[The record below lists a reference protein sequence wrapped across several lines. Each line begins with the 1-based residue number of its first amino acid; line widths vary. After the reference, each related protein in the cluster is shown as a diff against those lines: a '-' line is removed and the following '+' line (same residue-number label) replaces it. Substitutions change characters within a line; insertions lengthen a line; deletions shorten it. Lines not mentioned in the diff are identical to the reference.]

1 MMINIERLRKDLIEY
16 LEDEALMM
24 PESLV
29 LLVDV
34 ENGDGREL
42 LNIADELRF
51 NIKDYDE

>member
-16 LEDEALMM
+16 LEVEALMI

-29 LLVDV
+29 LLVDA
-34 ENGDGREL
+34 EKGDEREL

-51 NIKDYDE
+51 NIKDYDD